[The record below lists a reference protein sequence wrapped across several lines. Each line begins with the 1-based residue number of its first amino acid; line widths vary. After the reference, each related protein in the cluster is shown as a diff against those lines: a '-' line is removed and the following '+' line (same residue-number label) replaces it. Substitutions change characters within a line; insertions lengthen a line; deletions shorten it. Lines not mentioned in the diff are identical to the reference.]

1 MAIAEAGL
9 SSAMIEADNMRR
21 MARVETFRK
30 FVEQVTARSAASLGV
45 SLRFQHW
52 VVFF

>member
-1 MAIAEAGL
+1 MSIAEAGK
-9 SSAMIEADNMRR
+9 SSAVVEADNMRR
-21 MARVETFRK
+21 MVRVETFRK

-45 SLRFQHW
+45 SLRSQHW